1 MNPQVCGV
9 ETVTASGNFKDP
21 GAVQRVLSG
30 EETVANAA
38 WWGFDAADS
47 TEAIQGAISSGA
59 KKVVIPYVGKE
70 WVVRPIK
77 LAGNQE
83 VVFEPGVVVIA
94 KKGEFKGKRDCLFS
108 ASGLSNITLRG
119 YGATLR
125 MRKSDYA
132 SFKYTKAEWRHTVAF
147 LVCSNVNVLGLRLES
162 SGGDGIYIGSTEG
175 KRRLPC
181 KSVLIRDCICDNNYR
196 QGISVTSADELLIEN
211 CTLKN
216 TKGTPPKAGI
226 LFEPNHSTCVIA
238 NCVISNCVSENN
250 AGAGLR
256 VQLKRLKAP
265 KKVSIL
271 FVNCYVKGGGTGL
284 QVGPITD
291 NGPKGLIEFRNCVVE
306 NSRFPGIYVYDKSVN
321 GALVRFKNCSIRG
334 TGTDRPFPKVPIHMI
349 STEQQLTRH
358 PGGIEF
364 VNCYVY
370 DDIARPFLTVAET
383 KGVQG
388 FSQIKGNITVF
399 NPHGAQKHLGSKTK
413 KLALKVKSFG
423 TRK

>member
-1 MNPQVCGV
+1 
-9 ETVTASGNFKDP
+9 
-21 GAVQRVLSG
+21 
-30 EETVANAA
+30 
-38 WWGFDAADS
+38 
-47 TEAIQGAISSGA
+47 
-59 KKVVIPYVGKE
+59 
-70 WVVRPIK
+70 
-77 LAGNQE
+77 
-83 VVFEPGVVVIA
+83 
-94 KKGEFKGKRDCLFS
+94 
-108 ASGLSNITLRG
+108 
-119 YGATLR
+119 
-125 MRKSDYA
+125 
-132 SFKYTKAEWRHTVAF
+132 
-147 LVCSNVNVLGLRLES
+147 
-162 SGGDGIYIGSTEG
+162 
-175 KRRLPC
+175 
-181 KSVLIRDCICDNNYR
+181 
-196 QGISVTSADELLIEN
+196 
-211 CTLKN
+211 
-216 TKGTPPKAGI
+216 
-226 LFEPNHSTCVIA
+226 
-238 NCVISNCVSENN
+238 
-250 AGAGLR
+250 
-256 VQLKRLKAP
+256 
-265 KKVSIL
+265 VSIL